1 MVAPIDVGRA
11 SPPDPSRR
19 EPLDAGV
26 MAGLFLLSAA
36 TLTFEITLTRLFSV
50 AQFYHFAFMIVS
62 LAMLGFG
69 ASGTWL
75 VVWPRWGRRHP
86 RLTLTGLAVAYGVC
100 VFGAYFFINTVPFDS
115 FSIAWDVR
123 QVVVLVLHYLALS
136 LPFFCSGA
144 ILSLLF
150 ALYPASVGSLYA
162 VNLSGSALGCVMALV
177 LPNWVLGEGPVWI
190 SGGLGGCTAFLLSLR
205 AGHTARPAVG
215 ELGASGT
222 SSTRVR
228 FLHVRAL
235 RIAALLLFA
244 FAVLLVLW
252 RPAFAELMLSPYKAL
267 SYALQVPDVRIIYQ
281 DWNGF
286 SRVDL
291 VDSPT
296 IRSLPGLSYRYPASP
311 PAQHGLFVD
320 GDDLTPVLQV
330 PLSDL
335 DEPQAE
341 ALQWAACM
349 PTAIAYRLRPEG
361 HALVLAPQGG
371 LEVWIALTQGAS
383 RVVAVEPNPLVAR
396 AVGPLYAEASR
407 VSVVLEE
414 PRSFVR
420 RAGRS
425 AVVPRSYDVV
435 TLALTAPYRPIRSGA
450 YSLGEDYRY
459 TTEAFRDYL
468 TRLTPDGVLVVS
480 RWVQT
485 PPSES
490 LRAFALAVTA
500 VEAEGGDPSQQ
511 IVAFRGYAM
520 MTFLIKRQPFTDSE
534 LAAIRGFADE
544 QAFDLVIAPDIRA
557 GEANRYNVMPTP
569 VYYEAFTELLT
580 ADDRDAWYAA
590 YPFDV
595 RPPTDNHPFFAHFY
609 KWSQAR
615 EIVAELGKT
624 WQPFGGAG
632 YFVLLALLV
641 FSLGAAGVLIGLPA
655 VVFWRSA
662 RQVGPSAPPVKRP
675 ALDLAY
681 FGLLGVGYLFVEIPL
696 MQRAILFLGH
706 PAYAVTAVL
715 FALLFWSG
723 VGSALVARLHL
734 RHRLGH
740 VLIALVVL
748 VAIYALVL
756 PTIFGAL
763 LGLSWGIR
771 VVVTI
776 LLLAPGGF
784 LMGIPFP
791 TGLAHLSA
799 RTPAWVPWAW
809 AVNGALSVVASVLSA
824 LVALSAGFA
833 WVLVI
838 GALSYGA
845 AWLIARRWRPGTG
858 AQKPET
864 TPTPSKGLRAAQS
877 PRR

>member
-1 MVAPIDVGRA
+1 MTDGRA
-11 SPPDPSRR
+11 SSHNVSSRDVSRR
-19 EPLDAGV
+19 EPLSAGV

-75 VVWPRWGRRHP
+75 VLWPRWGRRRP
-86 RLTLTGLAVAYGVC
+86 RLTLTALAVAYGAC

-115 FSIAWDVR
+115 FSIAWDRR
-123 QVVVLVLHYLALS
+123 QVIILVLHYLALS
-136 LPFFCSGA
+136 LPFLCSGA

-150 ALYPASVGSLYA
+150 ALYPGSVGPLYA
-162 VNLSGSALGCVMALV
+162 LNLSGSALGCVMALV
-177 LPNWVLGEGPVWI
+177 LPNWLLGEGPVWI
-190 SGGLGGCTAFLLSLR
+190 SGGLGGCAALLLSVR
-205 AGHTARPAVG
+205 GVHAPAPFAVSEKVRPADP
-215 ELGASGT
+215 
-222 SSTRVR
+222 SSTRER
-228 FLHVRAL
+228 PWIMRAL
-235 RIAALLLFA
+235 RIPASLLLA
-244 FAVLLVLW
+244 FAAILVIW
-252 RPAFAELMLSPYKAL
+252 RPEIARLMLSPYKAL
-267 SYALQVPDVRIIYQ
+267 SYALQVPDARVIYQ

-291 VDSPT
+291 VDSPA
-296 IRSLPGLSYRYPASP
+296 IRSLPGLSYRYLASP
-311 PAQHGLFVD
+311 PPQHGLFVD
-320 GDDLTPVLQV
+320 ADDPTPVLQV
-330 PLSDL
+330 PLSAL
-335 DEPQAE
+335 GEPPADP
-341 ALQWAACM
+341 LRFAAYM
-349 PTAIAYRLRPEG
+349 PTSIAYGLRPEA

-383 RVVAVEPNPLVAR
+383 RVVAVEPNPLVVR
-396 AVGPLYAEASR
+396 AVGALYSKEPR
-407 VSVVLEE
+407 VRVALDE

-420 RAGRS
+420 RSDRS
-425 AVVPRSYDVV
+425 DGLPTSYDVV

-459 TTEAFRDYL
+459 TVQAFRDYL
-468 TRLTPDGVLVVS
+468 TRLTPDGLLVVS

-500 VEAEGGDPSQQ
+500 VEAQGGDPSRQ

-520 MTFLIKRQPFTDSE
+520 MTFLVKRQPFTDSE
-534 LAAIRGFADE
+534 LDVIRNFTDDC
-544 QAFDLVIAPDIRA
+544 AFDLVFAPDIRA
-557 GEANRYNVMPTP
+557 AEVNRYNVMPTP
-569 VYYEAFTELLT
+569 VYYEAFTELLA
-580 ADDRDAWYAA
+580 ADSREAWYAS

-595 RPPTDNHPFFAHFY
+595 RPPTDNHPFFAHFF

-615 EIVAELGKT
+615 QIVAELGMS

-632 YFVLLALLV
+632 YFVILALLA
-641 FSLGAAGVLIGLPA
+641 FSLGAAAVLIGLPA
-655 VVFWRSA
+655 LIFRRSGGGRA
-662 RQVGPSAPPVKRP
+662 ATQDGTSPVEVDHP

-715 FALLFWSG
+715 FALLLFSG
-723 VGSALVARLHL
+723 IGSALAARLRNRL
-734 RHRLGH
+734 RHI
-740 VLIALVVL
+740 LIALVLL
-748 VAIYALVL
+748 VAIYAVVL
-756 PTIFGAL
+756 PAIFEAL
-763 LGLSWGIR
+763 LGLLWGVRLIAT
-771 VVVTI
+771 V

-791 TGLAHLSA
+791 TGLAYLSA
-799 RTPAWVPWAW
+799 RVPEWLPWAW

-824 LVALSAGFA
+824 LVALSTGFI

-838 GALSYGA
+838 GALCYGG
-845 AWLIARRWRPGTG
+845 AWMIARRWRPVTRDD
-858 AQKPET
+858 T
-864 TPTPSKGLRAAQS
+864 FV
-877 PRR
+877 PRTA